1 MAISKSLVLKF
12 LVICC
17 LGLRGYCEVSGGG
30 EQLPCIQKLLP
41 CQAYL
46 KGSASLSPAA
56 SCCVP
61 LKEMASSDAHCLCA
75 VFNNQAFFINL
86 NVTQADALNLVKS
99 CGANADIS
107 ICSKESTPPGSPSII
122 PSAPSSNG
130 SETSAPPKENAG
142 TTTTLSLLL
151 LSSIFGIIVSL
162 FSRYF

>member
-1 MAISKSLVLKF
+1 MEISKLLLLNF

-46 KGSASLSPAA
+46 KGSASLSPAVA
-56 SCCVP
+56 CCVP

-75 VFNNQAFFINL
+75 VFNNQAFLKNL
-86 NVTQADALNLVKS
+86 NVTQEDALNLVKS

-107 ICSKESTPPGSPSII
+107 ICSKEAAASSGPPSSI
-122 PSAPSSNG
+122 PSAPSSNS
-130 SETSAPPKENAG
+130 SETSGPPNQNAG
-142 TTTTLSLLL
+142 TGTGTLSHVGVSLLL
-151 LSSIFGIIVSL
+151 LGIIVSL
-162 FSRYF
+162 F